1 MNSLAIMNGRIVSD
15 NRILENRMFLIKDGY
30 IADIRHGESV
40 PAGAQVI
47 DARGLL
53 ISPGLIDVH
62 VHGGNG
68 YDTMDATPQS
78 LAGLAT
84 FIAAHGVTSFL
95 PTTIAA
101 DQQRSLAAVKDI
113 GYCQQH
119 EQDGARILGV
129 HLEGPYLNVAH
140 PGAHPIEHIHPAVA
154 LEYEQLFA
162 DGNSSLIS
170 LAPEIAAHLEL
181 VRYAV
186 AHGASVAVGHSAAT
200 YPDIMTAVGWGLTQ
214 ACHTFTGMT
223 GLHHRDPGTVGA
235 VLSCDEIYAQV
246 IADLIH
252 VHPAVLKILLRAKG
266 VERTILI
273 TDAMRAA
280 GLPDGQYDLGGQA
293 VTLAEGAVHLTH
305 GESLAGSVLTMDQ
318 AVRNM
323 MKAADLSFLEVLP
336 MATSV
341 STQSLGLGHVIGRL
355 APGYIADLIMFDQDI
370 HVQATL
376 VGGKIVHQ
384 AATIYE

>member
-1 MNSLAIMNGRIVSD
+1 MNVLAVINGRIISD
-15 NRILENRMFLIKDGY
+15 NQILEDSMLLIKDGY
-30 IADIRHGESV
+30 ISDICHGKSV
-40 PAGAQVI
+40 PAGAQVL
-47 DARGLL
+47 DAHGLL
-53 ISPGLIDVH
+53 VAPGLIDVH

-68 YDTMDATPQS
+68 CDTMDATPQS
-78 LAGLAT
+78 LTGLAT

-95 PTTIAA
+95 PTTMAA
-101 DQQRSLAAVKDI
+101 DQQRLLAAVRNI

-119 EQDGARILGV
+119 EQGGARILGV

-140 PGAHPIEHIHPAVA
+140 PGAQPIEYIHPAVA

-162 DGNSSLIS
+162 DGNISLIS
-170 LAPEIAAHLEL
+170 LAPEIAANLEL

-186 AHGASVAVGHSAAT
+186 AHGSRVAVGHSAAT
-200 YPDIMTAVGWGLTQ
+200 YQDVMTAVGYGLTQ
-214 ACHTFTGMT
+214 ACHTFNGMT

-235 VLSCDEIYAQV
+235 VLSCNEIYAQV

-273 TDAMRAA
+273 TDAMCAA

-293 VTLAEGAVHLTH
+293 VTLAQGAVHLTY
-305 GESLAGSVLTMDQ
+305 GDSLAGSVLTMDQ

-323 MKAADLSFLEVLP
+323 MKVADMSFFEVLP

-341 STQSLGLGHVIGRL
+341 PAQSLGLGQVIGRL
-355 APGYIADLIMFDQDI
+355 APGYMADLILLDQHI

-376 VGGKIVHQ
+376 SLGKIVYQ
-384 AATIYE
+384 AAASYA